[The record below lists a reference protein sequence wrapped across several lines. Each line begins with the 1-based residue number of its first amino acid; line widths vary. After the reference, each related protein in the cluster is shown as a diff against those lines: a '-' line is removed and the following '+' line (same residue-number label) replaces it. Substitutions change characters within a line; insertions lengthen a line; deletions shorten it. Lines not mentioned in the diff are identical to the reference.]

1 MDFIPNF
8 TRSFFLFRHEADFQ
22 GRMLP
27 GALLRFAQQVA
38 TDHCNAM
45 GLTDEVYARIH
56 TAFLLVRQTLEFYR
70 VPHVDETLRFVT
82 LPEAP
87 QRATY
92 KRITLVY
99 DEAGEEV
106 ACVDSRW
113 VLVDTESR
121 HILRKAPPEME
132 LDWPVQV
139 DRQLE
144 VGLPARPQD
153 MEPAGEVLARY
164 TQCDMNGHVNNTRY
178 ADVACDVIPVEEWQN
193 AAVRRMT
200 IHYHKEIPLGQSAPL
215 TRARMEDGSWRI
227 TGWRE
232 NKPCFDVQL
241 WLG

>member
-1 MDFIPNF
+1 M
-8 TRSFFLFRHEADFQ
+8 
-22 GRMLP
+22 
-27 GALLRFAQQVA
+27 
-38 TDHCNAM
+38 
-45 GLTDEVYARIH
+45 
-56 TAFLLVRQTLEFYR
+56 
-70 VPHVDETLRFVT
+70 DETLRFVT

-92 KRITLVY
+92 KRITLVA

-132 LDWPVQV
+132 LAWPVQV